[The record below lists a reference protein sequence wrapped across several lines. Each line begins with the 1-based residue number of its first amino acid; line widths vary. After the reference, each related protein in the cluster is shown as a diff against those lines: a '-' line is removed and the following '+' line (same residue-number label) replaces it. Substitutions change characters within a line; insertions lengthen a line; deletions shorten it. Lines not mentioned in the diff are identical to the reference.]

1 MDTVLDLVQQW
12 AAAELAGDAD
22 ALTELLDENFA
33 GIGPVGF
40 VLNREQW
47 AGRHRDG
54 NLTNHAIEIIDPQLT
69 HYGDTV
75 IVRAVMD
82 QKTTARGRDT
92 SGSFRIG
99 VVAVRRGEQWVIAHL
114 QLSGP
119 MITPGEVPPFAR

>member
-1 MDTVLDLVQQW
+1 MKDVLDLVQQW

-22 ALTELLDENFA
+22 ALTGLLDENFA

-40 VLNREQW
+40 VLNRDQW
-47 AGRHRDG
+47 TGRHRDG
-54 NLTNHAIEIIDPQLT
+54 NLTNHAVEIIDPQVT
-69 HYGDTV
+69 PYGDTV
-75 IVRAVMD
+75 VVRAVMD

-99 VVAVRRGEQWVIAHL
+99 LLAVRRGDQWVIAHV

-119 MITPGEVPPFAR
+119 MITPGEAPPFAR